1 MITQNVVKTH
11 SVTKLFSLLSD
22 IKQDNDLATDARNTL
37 YVQYNAWLWTR
48 IVDVCN
54 ETFAREIFSEV
65 WIEIIEN
72 SISISKKL
80 KKSSKSNEE
89 EENLFLILIDEIIFR
104 KKSQIYSDEKKYLR
118 KHLLVSEIYTG
129 EKKDDILE
137 IIDECRGNNIDDKG
151 KYAIETIEKNEDAP
165 ADAEHDF
172 IETFLNEG
180 KIKIEYL
187 NGEELK
193 AISKWLKIELG
204 KLDKSKREILLEYFN
219 IKGGRKKLD
228 DEKIAYLCKRWSFT
242 SGNLLKIRD
251 RTFEKLEAAFL
262 RYVEQE
268 QERRKRNPV
277 RAGIHRRA

>member
-22 IKQDNDLATDARNTL
+22 SKQDNDLATDARNTL
-37 YVQYNAWLWTR
+37 YRLYNAWLWTR

-89 EENLFLILIDEIIFR
+89 IENLFLILIDEIIFR
-104 KKSQIYSDEKKYLR
+104 KKSQILSDEKKYLR
-118 KHLLVSEIYTG
+118 KHLLVKEFYSGDTQ
-129 EKKDDILE
+129 DDNFE
-137 IIDECRGNNIDDKG
+137 EIDECREDGIVDKEELD
-151 KYAIETIEKNEDAP
+151 IETIEKDEDVP
-165 ADAEHDF
+165 VEAEHDF

-204 KLDKSKREILLEYFN
+204 KLVKSKREILLEYFN

-228 DEKIAYLCKRWSFT
+228 DEKIAYLCKRWGFT

-262 RYVEQE
+262 RYVKQE
-268 QERRKRNPV
+268 QERRKRNPG
-277 RAGIHRRA
+277 REGIGRRA